1 MGIKDFLRNNNSASL
16 ALVDL
21 ISHEDWKLVEFECKT
36 YPRDCAKWTLLEGFF
51 DGEYDSTV
59 LPLHQACALRPPREI
74 VKLLI
79 SCYPEGLRMR
89 EETFHRLPLHIACLT
104 NAPLEAI
111 EALIH
116 VYPEATR
123 CKDSIGRLPIHYA
136 CAHDVPFGVID
147 LLLRTF
153 PASAGCGDNNGWLPL
168 HVASRRGLPIYI
180 IQQLLDCFPHL
191 SIWSQRREA
200 LH

>member
-153 PASAGCGDNNGWLPL
+153 PASAGKMDLC
-168 HVASRRGLPIYI
+168 
-180 IQQLLDCFPHL
+180 
-191 SIWSQRREA
+191 
-200 LH
+200 